1 MRDNTVND
9 KDAGKAGEKP
19 EAPVPASGEG
29 AVLGARASCR
39 VLIVQ
44 LDSQPGSAMKR
55 LVEIFTSVGHE
66 VVVTEYS
73 KWRLALKEK
82 AADVIL
88 IEVANES
95 SAVQVCRAIRA
106 DSTHHAILAI
116 FSQEDAVDASSWA
129 NLQFAGA
136 DDFTYA
142 NASRS
147 VLLTRVGVLLR
158 LVQEHRELELTRERL
173 AHQMRWDETT
183 QLLNRRFFFHNA
195 HRECARARRYGH
207 ELSCL
212 MIDIDYLDEIHKK
225 FGYTCVEYVLR
236 TVSTMVRRWIRDS
249 DIAGRFSERK
259 FAILL
264 PETGVEGAT
273 IVRERI
279 LKALKESVY
288 EWGGEEIPVNVSIG
302 EAQRRVD
309 ILLKDASE
317 SVEAPKVLPEAT
329 QERSVSVREEL
340 ASLLEDADAALNVA
354 RRASLR
360 PEIFTPYSQGLQDSR
375 QKLP

>member
-1 MRDNTVND
+1 MITGDSNEVQT
-9 KDAGKAGEKP
+9 KDR
-19 EAPVPASGEG
+19 S
-29 AVLGARASCR
+29 AVLKSTDDTILGARTSGRIFA
-39 VLIVQ
+39 VL
-44 LDSQPGSAMKR
+44 LDSSSSGEMKR
-55 LVEIFTSVGHE
+55 AVEQIKSVGHE
-66 VVVTEYS
+66 VVLTEYNR
-73 KWRLALKEK
+73 WRTELKDK
-82 AADVIL
+82 TMDVVL
-88 IEVANES
+88 LEVADEA
-95 SAVQVCRAIRA
+95 SAVQACRALRA
-106 DSTHHAILAI
+106 ANALHMILVV
-116 FSQEDAVDASSWA
+116 FSREDNTGISIWNS
-129 NLQFAGA
+129 LQFAGA

-142 NASRS
+142 TASRTTL
-147 VLLTRVGVLLR
+147 VTRVGMLLR
-158 LVQEHRELELTRERL
+158 LVQAHRELELTRERL

-236 TVSTMVRRWIRDS
+236 TVSSSVRRWIRDS

-279 LKALKESVY
+279 LKALQESVY
-288 EWGGEEIPVNVSIG
+288 EWGGETIPVNVSIG

-309 ILLKDASE
+309 ELLKDAQQPLKTE
-317 SVEAPKVLPEAT
+317 TVLPEAP
-329 QERSVSVREEL
+329 QERSLSVREEL

-354 RRASLR
+354 RRASRR
-360 PEIFTPYSQGLQDSR
+360 PDIFTPYSQGLQESSR
-375 QKLP
+375 KLP

>member
-1 MRDNTVND
+1 MNAGNNNVLQVKKDVEQPRGADNM
-9 KDAGKAGEKP
+9 
-19 EAPVPASGEG
+19 
-29 AVLGARASCR
+29 VLGARTSGR
-39 VLIVQ
+39 VLAV
-44 LDSQPGSAMKR
+44 LVDASASGEMKQA
-55 LVEIFTSVGHE
+55 VEQVKSAGHD
-66 VVVTEYS
+66 VIVTEYNN
-73 KWRLALKEK
+73 WRTELKDK
-82 AADVIL
+82 TVDVVL
-88 IEVANES
+88 LEVAGEAG
-95 SAVQVCRAIRA
+95 AVPACRALRA
-106 DSTHHAILAI
+106 ANPLHTILAV
-116 FSQEDAVDASSWA
+116 FSREDSIGVSTWS

-142 NASRS
+142 TASRAT
-147 VLLTRVGVLLR
+147 LITRVGMLLR
-158 LVQEHRELELTRERL
+158 LVQAHRELELTRERL

-236 TVSTMVRRWIRDS
+236 TVSTSVRRWIRDS

-279 LKALKESVY
+279 LKALQESVY
-288 EWGGEEIPVNVSIG
+288 EWGGETIPVNVSIG

-309 ILLKDASE
+309 QLLKDAE
-317 SVEAPKVLPEAT
+317 QPLKTQTVLPEAP
-329 QERSVSVREEL
+329 QERSLSVREEL

-354 RRASLR
+354 RRASRR
-360 PEIFTPYSQGLQDSR
+360 PDIFTPYAQGLQETSR
-375 QKLP
+375 KLP